1 MNYDRKNAFKTS
13 DITLANISPIIHFRT
28 ARSVRKG
35 ASSCCSLVSRYSLVT
50 LVREGY
56 IVMKKEDVLARLT

>member
-35 ASSCCSLVSRYSLVT
+35 ASSCCSIVD

>member
-50 LVREGY
+50 SSF
-56 IVMKKEDVLARLT
+56 IVMKKEDFLARLT